1 MHSVAVALPI
11 LAIIVVI
18 LLLVEVRQYRMRRH
32 LITRRRFV
40 LRLVTGALMLVLLSG
55 VFVGLFVLRL
65 SIATEQPG
73 LFFAY
78 WSGCLAVAV
87 ILVLVMLAD
96 MQDVEGRSS
105 EREHEIWR
113 DMASFVAKQTSH
125 GKSGGTSSGASGE
138 TAGEKQG
145 ESETGGEGKSE
156 E

>member
-1 MHSVAVALPI
+1 MYSVAVALPI
-11 LAIIVVI
+11 FAIIVVI
-18 LLLVEVRQYRMRRH
+18 LMLVEIRQYRMRRH

-40 LRLVTGALMLVLLSG
+40 LRLVTGALMLALLSG

-65 SIATEQPG
+65 SSATGQPG

-96 MQDVEGRSS
+96 MREVEGRSS

-113 DMASFVAKQTSH
+113 DMASFVASQTS
-125 GKSGGTSSGASGE
+125 GDKR
-138 TAGEKQG
+138 G
-145 ESETGGEGKSE
+145 ESEAGGEGKSE

>member
-1 MHSVAVALPI
+1 MYSVAVAVPI

-18 LLLVEVRQYRMRRH
+18 LMLVEVRQYRMRRH
-32 LITRRRFV
+32 LINRRRFV
-40 LRLVTGALMLVLLSG
+40 LRMVTGALMLVLLSG

-65 SIATEQPG
+65 SGAAGQPG
-73 LFFAY
+73 LFFGY

-96 MQDVEGRSS
+96 MQEVEGRSS

-113 DMASFVAKQTSH
+113 EMASFVARQTS
-125 GKSGGTSSGASGE
+125 
-138 TAGEKQG
+138 GEKRG
-145 ESETGGEGKSE
+145 ESEAGGEGKSE